1 MKAII
6 FTIGGFFAILASIMA
21 FVTTF
26 AEYTHHYDNKR
37 QPFIESCQTAIFTFI
52 VFAILTLL
60 TTWLLGTMFALPS

>member
-1 MKAII
+1 MKVII
-6 FTIGGFFAILASIMA
+6 LTIGGFFAVLASIMA

-26 AEYTHHYDNKR
+26 AEYTHHYEDKR

-60 TTWLLGTMFALPS
+60 TVWLLGNMFAFPS

>member
-6 FTIGGFFAILASIMA
+6 LTIGGFFGVLASIMA

-26 AEYTHHYDNKR
+26 AEYTHHYRSKR
-37 QPFIESCQTAIFTFI
+37 QPLIESCQAAIFTFI

-60 TTWLLGTMFALPS
+60 TTWLLGNIFVFPS